1 MMSTV
6 GRFPINDG
14 ARLAPFMEGGHR
26 LISESYYAGARI
38 CLERVT

>member
-14 ARLAPFMEGGHR
+14 ARLAPFTEGGHHFSVSLTLPVR
-26 LISESYYAGARI
+26 EYA
-38 CLERVT
+38 LSV